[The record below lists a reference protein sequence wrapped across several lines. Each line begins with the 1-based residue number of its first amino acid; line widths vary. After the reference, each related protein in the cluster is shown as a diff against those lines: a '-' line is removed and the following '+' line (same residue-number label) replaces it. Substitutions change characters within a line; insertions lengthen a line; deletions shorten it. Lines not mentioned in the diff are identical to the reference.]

1 MTNLPTYSR
10 NSPTISSTV
19 TRIATS
25 KIKFIYRHLAVNKKI
40 VLRAFCKQAAD
51 TRAGSGQCTLILGR
65 DDITSSGPNSTVVA
79 SNTNETYDDTNT
91 TDLAFNHGTSY
102 SVITVTDDVSS
113 GLTAGNLYEMSVA
126 MRGGID
132 SSQNSV
138 TMTMF
143 GVIVVVTGD
152 SS

>member
-1 MTNLPTYSR
+1 MGTRTN
-10 NSPTISSTV
+10 IV
-19 TRIATS
+19 TS
-25 KIKFIYRHLAVNKKI
+25 KIKFLYRHLAVNKKI
-40 VLRAFCKQAAD
+40 ILRAFCKQAAD
-51 TRAGSGQCTLILGR
+51 TRSGQHQAALVLGR
-65 DDITSSGPNSTVVA
+65 DDITSSGPGVA
-79 SNTNETYDDTNT
+79 LSSPTASDTYDDTQT
-91 TDLAFNHGTSY
+91 TLLATNHGSSY
-102 SVITVTDDVSS
+102 SVVTVEDDVSS

-126 MRGGID
+126 MKGGID

>member
-1 MTNLPTYSR
+1 M
-10 NSPTISSTV
+10 
-19 TRIATS
+19 
-25 KIKFIYRHLAVNKKI
+25 
-40 VLRAFCKQAAD
+40 
-51 TRAGSGQCTLILGR
+51 
-65 DDITSSGPNSTVVA
+65 
-79 SNTNETYDDTNT
+79 
-91 TDLAFNHGTSY
+91 
-102 SVITVTDDVSS
+102 SS

-126 MRGGID
+126 LRGGID

>member
-1 MTNLPTYSR
+1 MSIVAYNNRSIA
-10 NSPTISSTV
+10 NISAVPGAATSLILIKTV
-19 TRIATS
+19 TVSSATASDTFDDTQTTTLATS
-25 KIKFIYRHLAVNKKI
+25 
-40 VLRAFCKQAAD
+40 
-51 TRAGSGQCTLILGR
+51 
-65 DDITSSGPNSTVVA
+65 
-79 SNTNETYDDTNT
+79 
-91 TDLAFNHGTSY
+91 HGTSY
-102 SVITVTDDVSS
+102 SVVTVTDDVSS